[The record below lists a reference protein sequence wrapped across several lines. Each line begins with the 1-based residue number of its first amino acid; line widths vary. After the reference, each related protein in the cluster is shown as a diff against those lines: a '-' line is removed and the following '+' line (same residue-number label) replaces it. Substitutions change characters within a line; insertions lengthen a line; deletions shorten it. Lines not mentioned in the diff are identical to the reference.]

1 MEIVSASIKGRKA
14 QIAVQNIPISKYKEF
29 LLEEMEAKGIKI

>member
-1 MEIVSASIKGRKA
+1 MEIVSESIKGRKA

-29 LLEEMEAKGIKI
+29 LLEIMETKGIKI